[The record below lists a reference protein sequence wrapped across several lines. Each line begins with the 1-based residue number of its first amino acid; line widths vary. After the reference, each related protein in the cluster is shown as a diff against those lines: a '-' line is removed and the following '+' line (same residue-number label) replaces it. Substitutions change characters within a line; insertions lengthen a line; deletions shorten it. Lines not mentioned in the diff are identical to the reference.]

1 VPAVRM
7 LLAERHDRPRHVL
20 DQLAGDCD
28 AKVLK
33 PLATNPA
40 LSAAQLPRT
49 ATYQVIY
56 RPLKGK

>member
-1 VPAVRM
+1 M